1 MYFKPLILKVHKKVR
16 FSLGIQ
22 SSEVFQ
28 SWIAGGGDKP
38 EMEELGETWAF
49 LYYYCFVNLW
59 GEIF

>member
-28 SWIAGGGDKP
+28 SWNAGGGDKP
-38 EMEELGETWAF
+38 EMEELGETSF
-49 LYYYCFVNLW
+49 SVLLLFC
-59 GEIF
+59 